1 MSSQPSTEQSQP
13 IGGVARQ
20 KPRRGAGKDATSPAI
35 VPETERDPYQN
46 QMKIEFP
53 TKPEI
58 ATPLPIRSRPP
69 AKSATVTSPA
79 WPGSSDRNRRPNHIL
94 VPVDFSSSSR
104 YLVRQAAAL
113 ARETN
118 ARITLIYVQTPDWV
132 EEDATNPLVADSYHD
147 LGEAALARLRQLGEE
162 EIEGA
167 VEVSTLFRVGKWV
180 RILLEVARTEEPDL
194 IVAAGEERGG
204 LLSWLRTSPLEQLV
218 RRSACPV
225 VVLPE
230 RLLLPSRANPPPA
243 LRQVVVAAGLSE
255 DSRRAVKHAA
265 ELARQM
271 NGRLLLLH
279 VTTTQTLGTRL
290 NLTSGLKLQKELSSQ
305 ARQKLL
311 DWLAPEIAAGLPVK
325 VLVRRGARAAQT
337 LSHHLR
343 LLNPR
348 LVVVGAE
355 EHSKLGRRSAGA
367 VLRATSAPVVVVGPQ
382 ASPTVRLTCA
392 DELASLTQS
401 IGANA
406 AESVPAQS
414 AGFTSSSATALS
426 ESPAASPSRR
436 RVLVVDDDPSVRE
449 SLHKLL
455 TSEHYEV
462 TVAGNGN
469 EVIGRVDPAEVDVVL
484 LDLKMQGKNGWVIFR
499 HLRALKPHLPVVL
512 ITGMPNRFKLA
523 ASAGVN
529 ALVEKP
535 LDVPLLLETVRRL
548 VSETETGAS
557 LAASGA
563 AVCRHIR
570 SASERIRQQLYERST
585 VPCPVTPS

>member
-1 MSSQPSTEQSQP
+1 
-13 IGGVARQ
+13 
-20 KPRRGAGKDATSPAI
+20 
-35 VPETERDPYQN
+35 
-46 QMKIEFP
+46 MKIQFP
-53 TKPEI
+53 TQPEM
-58 ATPLPIRSRPP
+58 ATALPIRGLPPTNTATSTGTSR
-69 AKSATVTSPA
+69 SD
-79 WPGSSDRNRRPNHIL
+79 SSDRNQGPSHIL
-94 VPVDFSSSSR
+94 VPVDFSGSSR

-118 ARITLIYVQTPDWV
+118 ARMTLIYVQTPDWV
-132 EEDATNPLVADSYHD
+132 EEDASNPLVADSYHD

-162 EIEGA
+162 EVEGA

-180 RILLEVARTEEPDL
+180 RILLEVARAEQPDL
-194 IVAAGEERGG
+194 IVAASEERSG
-204 LLSWLRTSPLEQLV
+204 LLSWLRTSPLEQLI
-218 RRSACPV
+218 RQASCPV

-230 RLLLPSRANPPPA
+230 RLLLPSRGSSPPA
-243 LRQVVVAAGLSE
+243 LRQVVVAAGVSE

-265 ELARQM
+265 ALARQM

-279 VTTTQTLGTRL
+279 VTTIQNLGTRL
-290 NLTSGLKLQKELSSQ
+290 NLANGLKLQKEIGSQ

-325 VLVRRGARAAQT
+325 VLVRSGARAAQT
-337 LSHHLR
+337 LSRHLR
-343 LLNPR
+343 LLNPQ

-355 EHSKLGRRSAGA
+355 EHTKLGRRFAGA
-367 VLRATSAPVVVVGPQ
+367 VLRATSAPVVVVGPL
-382 ASPTVRLTCA
+382 ASPVARVIREDQPA
-392 DELASLTQS
+392 PLASTL
-401 IGANA
+401 GARVV
-406 AESVPAQS
+406 ESGSVQP
-414 AGFTSSSATALS
+414 SSFAPVAATAN
-426 ESPAASPSRR
+426 SRG

-455 TSEHYEV
+455 TSEQYHV

-469 EVIGRVDPAEVDVVL
+469 EVIGKVDPAHVDLVL

-570 SASERIRQQLYERST
+570 SASERLRRQLYERST
-585 VPCPVTPS
+585 VPCPVTSS

>member
-1 MSSQPSTEQSQP
+1 
-13 IGGVARQ
+13 
-20 KPRRGAGKDATSPAI
+20 
-35 VPETERDPYQN
+35 
-46 QMKIEFP
+46 MKIEFP
-53 TKPEI
+53 IKPEI
-58 ATPLPIRSRPP
+58 ATSLPIRGVPPTNTAAATGTSRLD
-69 AKSATVTSPA
+69 
-79 WPGSSDRNRRPNHIL
+79 SSDRNQGLSHIL
-94 VPVDFSSSSR
+94 VPVDFSGSSR
-104 YLVRQAAAL
+104 YLVRQTAAL

-132 EEDATNPLVADSYHD
+132 EEDASNPLVADSYHD

-162 EIEGA
+162 EVEGA
-167 VEVSTLFRVGKWV
+167 VEVSTLFRVGNWV
-180 RILLEVARTEEPDL
+180 RILLEVARAEEADF
-194 IVAAGEERGG
+194 IVAAKEERSG
-204 LLSWLRTSPLEQLV
+204 LLSWLRASPLEQLL
-218 RRSACPV
+218 RQSSCPV

-230 RLLLPSRANPPPA
+230 RLLLPRRGNSPPG

-265 ELARQM
+265 ALARQM

-279 VTTTQTLGTRL
+279 VTTIQNLGTRL
-290 NLTSGLKLQKELSSQ
+290 NLANGLKLQKEAGSQ

-311 DWLAPEIAAGLPVK
+311 DWLAPEIAVGLPVK
-325 VLVRRGARAAQT
+325 VLVRSGARAAQT
-337 LSHHLR
+337 LSRHLR
-343 LLNPR
+343 LLNPQ

-355 EHSKLGRRSAGA
+355 AHTKLGRRFAGA
-367 VLRATSAPVVVVGPQ
+367 VLRATSAPVVVVGPH
-382 ASPTVRLTCA
+382 ASPVARVIRA
-392 DELASLTQS
+392 DQPAPLASTL
-401 IGANA
+401 GARVLESGSVQPSGFAPVA
-406 AESVPAQS
+406 A
-414 AGFTSSSATALS
+414 
-426 ESPAASPSRR
+426 AANSRG

-455 TSEHYEV
+455 TSEQYDV

-469 EVIGRVDPAEVDVVL
+469 EVIGKVDPANVDLVL

-499 HLRALKPHLPVVL
+499 HLRALKPQLPVVL

-548 VSETETGAS
+548 VSETETGAA

-570 SASERIRQQLYERST
+570 SASERLRRQLYERST
-585 VPCPVTPS
+585 VPCPVTSS

>member
-1 MSSQPSTEQSQP
+1 
-13 IGGVARQ
+13 
-20 KPRRGAGKDATSPAI
+20 
-35 VPETERDPYQN
+35 
-46 QMKIEFP
+46 MKIEFP
-53 TKPEI
+53 IKPEI
-58 ATPLPIRSRPP
+58 ATPLPIRGVPPTNTAASTGTSR
-69 AKSATVTSPA
+69 SD
-79 WPGSSDRNRRPNHIL
+79 SSDRNQGLNHIL
-94 VPVDFSSSSR
+94 VPVDFSGSSR

-132 EEDATNPLVADSYHD
+132 EEDASNPLVADSYHD

-162 EIEGA
+162 EVEGA
-167 VEVSTLFRVGKWV
+167 VEVSTLFRVGNWV
-180 RILLEVARTEEPDL
+180 RILLEVARAEEADL
-194 IVAAGEERGG
+194 IVAAHEERGG
-204 LLSWLRTSPLEQLV
+204 LLSWLRTSPLEQLI
-218 RRSACPV
+218 RQSSCPV
-225 VVLPE
+225 VVLSE

-265 ELARQM
+265 ALARQM
-271 NGRLLLLH
+271 RGRLLLLH
-279 VTTTQTLGTRL
+279 VTTVQSLGTRL
-290 NLTSGLKLQKELSSQ
+290 NLANGLKLQKELGSQ

-311 DWLAPEIAAGLPVK
+311 EWLAPEIAAGLPVK
-325 VLVRRGARAAQT
+325 VLVRSGARAAQT
-337 LSHHLR
+337 LSRHLC
-343 LLNPR
+343 LLNPQ
-348 LVVVGAE
+348 LVVVGAD
-355 EHSKLGRRSAGA
+355 EHAKLGRRFAGA
-367 VLRATSAPVVVVGPQ
+367 VLRATSAPVVVAGPHALPT
-382 ASPTVRLTCA
+382 ASVMRMGRPSHQTHT
-392 DELASLTQS
+392 
-401 IGANA
+401 IGA
-406 AESVPAQS
+406 S
-414 AGFTSSSATALS
+414 AGESSSVQPLDF
-426 ESPAASPSRR
+426 EPAAAAAKVRG

-455 TSEHYEV
+455 TSEQYDV

-469 EVIGRVDPAEVDVVL
+469 EVIGKVDPTNVDLVL

-570 SASERIRQQLYERST
+570 SASERLRRELYERST
-585 VPCPVTPS
+585 VPCPVTSS